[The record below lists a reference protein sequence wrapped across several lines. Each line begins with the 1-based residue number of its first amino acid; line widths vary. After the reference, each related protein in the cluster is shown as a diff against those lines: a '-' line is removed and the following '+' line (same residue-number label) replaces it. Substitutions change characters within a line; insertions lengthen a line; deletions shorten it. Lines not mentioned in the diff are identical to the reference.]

1 MNQLPFEWHQRRHE
15 IPMVEIV
22 LEPTTIETVI
32 ALMAT
37 ALIVVV
43 RGAAH
48 VEEAADD
55 ER

>member
-1 MNQLPFEWHQRRHE
+1 MTQLAFEWHQRPQE
-15 IPMVEIV
+15 VPAVEIV
-22 LEPTTIETVI
+22 LELTRIETVI

-48 VEEAADD
+48 LPEAADD